1 MNDIRLP
8 KKSEQGLKQPLLK
21 QPPVEPAILS
31 DAISDKSS
39 ASNKRLWLKRHKPLA
54 ILLGVLSL
62 LILGLLLFLVWY
74 LWALSPVNSSDL
86 RHDRVEIA
94 AGSSPGQIAETLRG
108 KKLIRSSVAFDIYTR
123 LTGTKSNLQAGIYS
137 ISPSEST
144 PKIVDK
150 LTSGDITDEQV
161 DITFYPGATLVD
173 NSATAENKKLD
184 VKTVLKRAGYSD
196 SEITAA
202 FDKTYTGPLF
212 AGKPA
217 GSDIEGY
224 VYGDTYK
231 FNKNATVEQILQR
244 TFDEFY
250 GVVQKNDLVDK
261 FKSHGLNL
269 YQGITL
275 ASIVQREAHNAN
287 DQKQVA
293 QVFYSRLAIG
303 MQLGSDVTY
312 QYIADKLGVPR
323 DTNLD
328 SPYNTRRY
336 VGLPPGPIA
345 TPGLSALMA
354 VAEPAEGDYL
364 YFLAGDDGKVYF
376 AHTNAEH
383 ELNIQKHCQIGCS
396 TL

>member
-1 MNDIRLP
+1 
-8 KKSEQGLKQPLLK
+8 
-21 QPPVEPAILS
+21 
-31 DAISDKSS
+31 
-39 ASNKRLWLKRHKPLA
+39 
-54 ILLGVLSL
+54 
-62 LILGLLLFLVWY
+62 
-74 LWALSPVNSSDL
+74 
-86 RHDRVEIA
+86 
-94 AGSSPGQIAETLRG
+94 
-108 KKLIRSSVAFDIYTR
+108 
-123 LTGTKSNLQAGIYS
+123 
-137 ISPSEST
+137 
-144 PKIVDK
+144 
-150 LTSGDITDEQV
+150 DITHEQV
-161 DITFYPGATLVD
+161 DITFYPGATLFD
-173 NSATAENKKLD
+173 KSDTADNKKLD
-184 VKTVLKRAGYSD
+184 VQTVLKRAGYND

-202 FDKTYTGPLF
+202 FDKTYNGPLF
-212 AGKPA
+212 AGKPV

-275 ASIVQREAHNAN
+275 ASIVQREAYNAN

-336 VGLPPGPIA
+336 TGLPPGPIA

-383 ELNIQKHCQIGCS
+383 ESNIQKHCQIGCS

>member
-1 MNDIRLP
+1 MNDIQP
-8 KKSEQGLKQPLLK
+8 SKKPEQDLKQSLVE
-21 QPPVEPAILS
+21 QPTAEPIVLPET
-31 DAISDKSS
+31 ISDEPPSL
-39 ASNKRLWLKRHKPLA
+39 NKRLWLKRHKPLA
-54 ILLGVLSL
+54 IILGVLSI
-62 LILGLLLFLVWY
+62 LILGLLLFFVWY
-74 LWALSPVNSSDL
+74 LWALSPVNPSDL

-150 LTSGDITDEQV
+150 LTSGDITHEQV

-173 NSATAENKKLD
+173 NSATADSKKLD

-212 AGKPA
+212 AGKPV

-275 ASIVQREAHNAN
+275 ASI
-287 DQKQVA
+287 
-293 QVFYSRLAIG
+293 
-303 MQLGSDVTY
+303 
-312 QYIADKLGVPR
+312 
-323 DTNLD
+323 
-328 SPYNTRRY
+328 
-336 VGLPPGPIA
+336 
-345 TPGLSALMA
+345 
-354 VAEPAEGDYL
+354 
-364 YFLAGDDGKVYF
+364 
-376 AHTNAEH
+376 
-383 ELNIQKHCQIGCS
+383 
-396 TL
+396 